1 MRADESA
8 ADLYEQQS
16 ELFDSL
22 LQNPATKKQP
32 KSSRAA
38 HIKELDVKVA
48 QLNRD
53 YDAKKHANAQK
64 KAKVH
69 QKKVHAKVQKK
80 TKASDTM
87 PREMMFL
94 QEDSSLSKKEK
105 RAAQKKEI
113 DVKVAKLNRD
123 YAKKHAKKAKVHQK
137 KVHAKVQKKTKASD
151 TMPREMMFL
160 QEDSSLSKKEK
171 RAA

>member
-53 YDAKKHANAQK
+53 YDAKKHAK

-105 RAAQKKEI
+105 RAAHIKEL
-113 DVKVAKLNRD
+113 DEKVAKLNRD
-123 YAKKHAKKAKVHQK
+123 YDAKKHANVQKKAKVHH
-137 KVHAKVQKKTKASD
+137 KVHAKVQKKVHVKVQKKTKAS
-151 TMPREMMFL
+151 
-160 QEDSSLSKKEK
+160 
-171 RAA
+171 